1 MTLRTLTLTALLL
14 GALSTSAFAHG
25 YKAGEIDIGHPWA
38 RATVPGQPAG
48 GGFLKLDNH
57 GKDDRLLAVRSDV
70 SATAEIHTMEMKD
83 NIMRMRQVEG
93 VAVPAGKTVEFAP
106 GGYHIMFMQL
116 KAPLKQGTT
125 FPATLVFEKA
135 GEVKVDFK
143 VEAINFGAQG
153 KAAAGGHQH
162 H

>member
-1 MTLRTLTLTALLL
+1 MTLRTFTLTALLL
-14 GALSTSAFAHG
+14 GTLTTSAFAHG

-57 GKDDRLLAVRSDV
+57 GKDDKLLAVRSDV
-70 SATAEIHTMEMKD
+70 SATAEIHTMETTD
-83 NIMRMRQVEG
+83 NIMRMRQVDG

-116 KAPLKQGTT
+116 KAPLKQGSS

-143 VEAINFGAQG
+143 VEAINFNTQG